1 MDRILELRTA
11 LMSKR
16 LLESINSPADLKK
29 LQIAQLPELAS
40 EIREMMIETVSKCG
54 GHLAPSLGTVELTI
68 ALHYCYNSP
77 DDKIIWDVGHQAYT
91 HKILTG
97 RRDVFHTLRQ
107 QDGISG
113 FPKTTESP
121 HDALTV
127 GHAST
132 SISAGLGMAEAHTL
146 LREKN
151 AVVAVIG
158 DGALSGGL
166 AFEGLNNL
174 GSSKSSMT
182 VILNDNEMSISRNVG
197 ALSRYLTMMLT
208 DKRYNK
214 IKKEVWNRLSGSN
227 VGKSILN
234 IVSSIDDAL
243 KHIVIPGKLFE
254 DMGLRYFG
262 PVDGHDISGL
272 IDIFKSVKDL
282 SDTRVLVHVITKKG
296 KGYRFAE
303 SDATK
308 YHGISSFSRE
318 TGDVIKFPA
327 NAPTYSEVFGRT
339 IVDLAREHKEIVAI
353 TAAMRDGTK
362 LVEFSKEFP
371 DRFFDVGIAE
381 GHAVTFAAGLA
392 LKGLRPVVALYST
405 FTQRAYD
412 HIIHDIAIEHLP
424 VIFCL
429 DRAGLVG
436 DDGPTHHGVFDLSFL
451 RTVPGAVIM
460 APRNEAEL
468 KNMIFTAVEYTRG
481 PVFIRYP
488 RGSGTGVSLDKQ
500 YKKLKVGEPEV
511 LKDGA
516 GIAIL
521 SIGDCIRRAEMVCT
535 ILESEGVSPQLID
548 ARFAKPL
555 DETFYLELFK
565 NFDLIVTIENNSK
578 CGGFGSAVLELANSL
593 PLETVPR
600 IIVNGL
606 PDEFMSHGDI
616 EFLLRKAGLDAQSI
630 ADNVLHFINSDA
642 RLKNEEN
649 IHL

>member
-1 MDRILELRTA
+1 
-11 LMSKR
+11 MSKR
-16 LLESINSPADLKK
+16 LLEDINSPADLKK

-97 RRDVFHTLRQ
+97 RRDTFHTLRQ
-107 QDGISG
+107 QNGISG
-113 FPKTTESP
+113 FPKRTESP

-146 LREKN
+146 LGEKN
-151 AVVAVIG
+151 SVIAVIG

-262 PVDGHDISGL
+262 PVDGHDIAGL
-272 IDIFKSVKDL
+272 IDIFNSIKDMP
-282 SDTRVLVHVITKKG
+282 DTRVLVHVITKKG

-303 SDATK
+303 FDATK

-362 LVEFSKEFP
+362 LVEFSKEYP

-412 HIIHDIAIEHLP
+412 HIMHDIAIESLP

-468 KNMIFTAVEYTRG
+468 RDMIFTAVEYTSG

-488 RGSGTGVSLDKQ
+488 RGSGTGISLDKP
-500 YKKLKVGEPEV
+500 YTKMEIGVPEV
-511 LKDGA
+511 SKDGT
-516 GIAIL
+516 GIAVL
-521 SIGDCIRRAEMVCT
+521 SIGDCFGRAEKVCN
-535 ILESEGVSPQLID
+535 ILENEGLSPQLID

-555 DETFYLELFK
+555 DENFYLELFK
-565 NFDLIVTIENNSK
+565 NFDLIITIENNSR
-578 CGGFGSAVLELANSL
+578 CGGFGSAVLEMANSL
-593 PLETVPR
+593 QLETIPR
-600 IIVNGL
+600 IMVNGL

-616 EFLLRKAGLDAQSI
+616 ELLLRNAGLDAQSI
-630 ADNVLHFINSDA
+630 ADNVLRFVNSDA
-642 RLKNEEN
+642 RLKNTEN
-649 IHL
+649 VHL